1 MDWKNGMKVQ
11 ILQEE
16 WTAFN
21 DWIDRGWRRDNI
33 YVILE
38 PWIWII
44 GGNIMFNGNG
54 EVGRRLDLRLDDNV
68 QDFVYAE
75 LEW

>member
-1 MDWKNGMKVQ
+1 MKVQ

-21 DWIDRGWRRDNI
+21 DWIDWGWRRENI

-38 PWIWII
+38 PWTWII
-44 GGNIMFNGNG
+44 GGNIIFNGNG
-54 EVGRRLDLRLDDNV
+54 EVGRRLDLRVDDNV
-68 QDFVYAE
+68 QAFVYAE
-75 LEW
+75 LEC